1 MMVMIKREFL
11 KELENKLLCLPKA
24 EVEGYLAF
32 YSEMIDD
39 YIEDGFSEEEA
50 VAAAGSVEKIAEN
63 IIAETP
69 ITKLV
74 KQKIKPKRRLSALEI
89 VLLVLGSPIWLAL
102 MIVFVAVVLVLC
114 LALWLIIIC
123 LWAVYGAILAC
134 CFGAFAAGVIFLFE
148 GDTVTGLV
156 MLAAG
161 VVCVGLCILLFF
173 LIKLITKG
181 IMWLIKLPFRSLKKV
196 LVKRRERND

>member
-1 MMVMIKREFL
+1 MTKQEFIEKL
-11 KELENKLLCLPKA
+11 SDGLSGLPQEELQERIT
-24 EVEGYLAF
+24 F

-39 YIEDGFSEEEA
+39 RIEDGLSEEQA
-50 VAAAGSVEKIAEN
+50 VNEIGDIDEIISQ
-63 IIAETP
+63 IIADTP

-74 KQKIKPKRRLSALEI
+74 KEKIKPKRRLSALEI

-102 MIVFVAVVLVLC
+102 MIVFFAVVLVLC
-114 LALWLIIIC
+114 LVLWLIIIC
-123 LWAVYGAILAC
+123 LWAVYGAVLAC
-134 CFGAFAAGVIFLFE
+134 CFGAFAAGIIFLFE

-181 IMWLIKLPFRSLKKV
+181 IIWLIKLPFKSLKKF